1 MLGIYVH
8 LPFCRVHCSYCPFA
22 ISTDIEL
29 QDRYVDALVR
39 EIQSPFNR
47 PSGTASALCETKG
60 HTMPSRRTPSGLA
73 PQIEER
79 VPEGRAWDVDTIYF
93 GGGTPSRT
101 SISNLRRLIA
111 AIRSTFAV
119 SAGAEFSLEA
129 NPEDVTPEALDAWRD
144 LGVNRISIGVQSFHD
159 DELKA
164 IGRIHD
170 ARGAIAAVERA
181 AQSGVR
187 TNLDLIL
194 GLPHQTRESFAK
206 TLGEAIALDPGHL
219 SLYMLDLDETT
230 PLQVQVAKGRVD
242 VPDDELV
249 AGQYKHAIERL
260 EAAGLH
266 QYEISNFA
274 RSGEECRHNLRY
286 WTRGEYRGF
295 GLAAHSFLGERRFA
309 NTRNIREYIDDPEHA
324 QNFEEDLGEDERRR
338 ETLFLGLRRTSG
350 LDYDQLVA
358 LCGQEAIEWVS
369 RGLRDGWLERHEGR
383 IVFTPS
389 GFLLSNDYISQLF

>member
-1 MLGIYVH
+1 MAGVIGVYVH

-39 EIQSPFNR
+39 EIGSEPA
-47 PSGTASALCETKG
+47 GA
-60 HTMPSRRTPSGLA
+60 
-73 PQIEER
+73 
-79 VPEGRAWDVDTIYF
+79 DTVYF

-101 SISNLRRLIA
+101 SIPNLRRMVEALNIA
-111 AIRSTFAV
+111 P
-119 SAGAEFSLEA
+119 GAEFSLEA
-129 NPEDVTPEALDAWRD
+129 NPEDVTPEALAAWKD
-144 LGVNRISIGVQSFHD
+144 LGVNRISVGVQSFHD
-159 DELKA
+159 DELRA

-170 ARGAIAAVERA
+170 AGGAIRA
-181 AQSGVR
+181 IEALDGIK

-194 GLPHQTRESFAK
+194 GLPHQTRESFAE
-206 TLGEAIALDPGHL
+206 TLEQAIALNPGHL

-230 PLQVQVAKGRVD
+230 PLQVQVARGRVS

-249 AGQYKHAIERL
+249 ADQYKYAIERL
-260 EAAGLH
+260 EAAGLR

-274 RSGEECRHNLRY
+274 REGEECRHNLRY

-309 NTRNIREYIDDPEHA
+309 NTRNIREYIADPEHA
-324 QNFEEDLGEDERRR
+324 RTFEEDLGEDERRR
-338 ETLFLGLRRTSG
+338 ETLFLSLRQTSG
-350 LDYDQLVA
+350 INYDQLVA
-358 LCGQEAIEWVS
+358 LCGQEAIEWVR
-369 RGLRDGWLERHEGR
+369 RGLGDGWLEQHAAR
-383 IVFTPS
+383 VAFTPS

>member
-1 MLGIYVH
+1 MLDVIGVYVH

-39 EIQSPFNR
+39 EIQC
-47 PSGTASALCETKG
+47 SAG
-60 HTMPSRRTPSGLA
+60 NLA
-73 PQIEER
+73 GE
-79 VPEGRAWDVDTIYF
+79 ADTVYF

-101 SISNLRRLIA
+101 SIPNLRRIVEALDIA
-111 AIRSTFAV
+111 P
-119 SAGAEFSLEA
+119 GAEFSLEA
-129 NPEDVTPEALDAWRD
+129 NPEDVTEGALKAWRD
-144 LGVNRISIGVQSFHD
+144 LGVNRISIGVQSFND
-159 DELKA
+159 DELRP

-170 ARGAIAAVERA
+170 SAAAVRA
-181 AQSGVR
+181 VESASRTMR

-206 TLGEAIALDPGHL
+206 TLDQAIALQPGHL

-230 PLQVQVAKGRVD
+230 PLQVQVARGRVS

-249 AGQYKHAIERL
+249 ADQYKYAIQRL

-274 RSGEECRHNLRY
+274 RRRTGFSPSGRPEARPTSEECRHNLRY

-295 GLAAHSFLGERRFA
+295 GLAAHSFVGERRFA
-309 NTRNIREYIDDPEHA
+309 NTRNIREYIADPEHA
-324 QNFEEDLGEDERRR
+324 CNFEEQLGDGERRR
-338 ETLFLGLRRTSG
+338 ETLLLGLRQISG
-350 LDYDQLVA
+350 LDYDRLVA
-358 LCGQEAIEWVS
+358 LCGQEAIEWVR
-369 RGLRDGWLERHEGR
+369 RGLRDGWLERHGR
-383 IVFTPS
+383 RVAFTPS

>member
-1 MLGIYVH
+1 MIGLYVH

-39 EIQSPFNR
+39 EIR
-47 PSGTASALCETKG
+47 CSAAD
-60 HTMPSRRTPSGLA
+60 SA
-73 PQIEER
+73 
-79 VPEGRAWDVDTIYF
+79 AADTVYF

-101 SISNLRRLIA
+101 SIPNLQRIVAALNIA
-111 AIRSTFAV
+111 P
-119 SAGAEFSLEA
+119 GAEFSLEA
-129 NPEDVTPEALDAWRD
+129 NPEDVTEEALNAWRD

-170 ARGAIAAVERA
+170 SRGAIEAIERA
-181 AQSGVR
+181 TGSGLR

-194 GLPHQTRESFAK
+194 GLPQQTRESFAK
-206 TLGEAIALDPGHL
+206 TLDQAIALAPGHL

-230 PLQVQVAKGRVD
+230 PLQVQVARGRVE

-249 AGQYKHAIERL
+249 ADQYQYAIDRL

-274 RSGEECRHNLRY
+274 RTGEECRHNLRY

-309 NTRNIREYIDDPEHA
+309 NTRDIHRYIQGSASD
-324 QNFEEDLGEDERRR
+324 FVEELNDIERRH
-338 ETLFLGLRRTSG
+338 ELVFLRLRQTG
-350 LDYDQLVA
+350 GINYDDLLQ
-358 LCGQEAIEWVS
+358 LCGEEAVGWIEQGVS
-369 RGLRDGWLERHEGR
+369 EGWLLREGSR
-383 IVFTPS
+383 VAFTPA
-389 GFLLSNDYISQLF
+389 GFLVSSELISQLF